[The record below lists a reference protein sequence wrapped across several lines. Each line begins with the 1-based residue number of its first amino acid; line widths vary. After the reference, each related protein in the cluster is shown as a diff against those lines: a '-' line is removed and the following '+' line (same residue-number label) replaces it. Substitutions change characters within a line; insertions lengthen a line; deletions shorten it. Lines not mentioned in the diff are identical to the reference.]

1 MLLWCVC
8 PSHCLAFAYILGSS
22 LTIGSYVC
30 SVFYQVKT
38 LYRFMYNWGKK
49 KGNPLPLRQ
58 SFIKTAKGDGSIDKV
73 SLWSTGTWVWS
84 RDPTWN
90 ARHRDYDPRG
100 GDRRIPGFFGPVN
113 QASRWVPRS
122 VRLAWERYS
131 AFTSGIHTM
140 CMCMHTPTPPTHVD
154 NVLVLAN

>member
-58 SFIKTAKGDGSIDKV
+58 SFIKTAREMAQSIKWVCGARAPESVPETPREMPGIETMTPEVETGGSLGFSDLSIKPAGEFHVQWDLPERDILHLPLASIQCACV
-73 SLWSTGTWVWS
+73 CTHLHHPHTWIMS
-84 RDPTWN
+84 
-90 ARHRDYDPRG
+90 
-100 GDRRIPGFFGPVN
+100 
-113 QASRWVPRS
+113 
-122 VRLAWERYS
+122 
-131 AFTSGIHTM
+131 
-140 CMCMHTPTPPTHVD
+140 
-154 NVLVLAN
+154 